1 MVLFAIDYKWS
12 VPTDENRAIDG
23 IRLRYLFD
31 REYAEYDKSGANI
44 LEVLIALARRCEE
57 DIMQDPDEG
66 DRTPLWFWTMFEN
79 LGLDK
84 YPDEKF
90 DITAVRNI
98 IGRFLN
104 REYAKNG
111 QGSIFYTIRD
121 DRDFRSAD
129 LWYQMAW
136 YLDEHFYYNP

>member
-1 MVLFAIDYKWS
+1 
-12 VPTDENRAIDG
+12 
-23 IRLRYLFD
+23 
-31 REYAEYDKSGANI
+31 
-44 LEVLIALARRCEE
+44 
-57 DIMQDPDEG
+57 MQDPDEG
-66 DRTPLWFWTMFEN
+66 DRTSLWFWTMFEN
-79 LGLDK
+79 LGLEK

-90 DITAVRNI
+90 DITAVMNI
-98 IGRFLN
+98 IERFLN

-111 QGSIFYTIRD
+111 RGSIFYTIRD

>member
-1 MVLFAIDYKWS
+1 MLFVTKYKWTI
-12 VPTDENRAIDG
+12 PTDENRAIDG
-23 IRLRYLFD
+23 RRLRYLYD
-31 REYAEYDKSGANI
+31 KEYAETHKSVANV

-66 DRTPLWFWTMFEN
+66 DRTSLWFWTMFAN
-79 LGLDK
+79 LGLEK

-90 DITAVRNI
+90 DITAVMNI
-98 IGRFLN
+98 IERFLN
-104 REYAKNG
+104 REYAMDG